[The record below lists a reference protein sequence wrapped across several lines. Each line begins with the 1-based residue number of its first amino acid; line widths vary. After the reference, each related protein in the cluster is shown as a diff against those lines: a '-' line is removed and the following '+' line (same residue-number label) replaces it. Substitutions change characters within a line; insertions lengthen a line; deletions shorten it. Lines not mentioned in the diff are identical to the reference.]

1 MKSNKKIIVGISALV
16 IAILVLGNIFLQNR
30 PQPQTGTK
38 AYTLEV
44 IDDQG
49 TEKSYS
55 GKTDAEYLSG
65 VMEELQAQGD
75 FSFEGETSEYGLF
88 ISTVNGLT
96 ADYDTNGAYW
106 SIMVNGE
113 YGQYGADAQPVA
125 DGDDFQLV
133 YTAN

>member
-1 MKSNKKIIVGISALV
+1 MKPNKKFIIGVSALV
-16 IAILVLGNIFLQNR
+16 VAIIVLLNIFYQNK
-30 PQPQTGTK
+30 PQPQAGSK
-38 AYTLEV
+38 AFTLEV

-49 TEKSYS
+49 AEKAYS
-55 GKTDAEYLSG
+55 GKTDAEYLADL
-65 VMEELQAQGD
+65 MKELQAQGD
-75 FSFEGETSEYGLF
+75 FSYEGETGEYGLF

-133 YTAN
+133 YTTN